1 MSTNRQYRNGSSW
14 YTVPSGGELPS
25 SSLLSATN
33 GYSNGD
39 DMNTENTAYVDDDYD
54 SEPPLIEELGIN
66 FDHIY
71 LKTQAVIYPNRTL
84 EAKVVEDSDMAGP
97 LVFCL
102 ILGSLMMLQ
111 GKVNFG
117 YIYGFSI
124 FSCLGVYA
132 ITNLMCSTSEI
143 DVWFVCSVL
152 GYGLVPVI
160 VLSGATLGINATS
173 IVTGIHMKGTFGFI
187 LSAAAIAWATF
198 SATRLFDAK
207 MRLNEN
213 MQFWLVAYPVALVYW
228 CFSLITVL

>member
-1 MSTNRQYRNGSSW
+1 
-14 YTVPSGGELPS
+14 
-25 SSLLSATN
+25 
-33 GYSNGD
+33 
-39 DMNTENTAYVDDDYD
+39 MNFE
-54 SEPPLIEELGIN
+54 
-66 FDHIY
+66 HIY

-132 ITNLMCSTSEI
+132 IISLMCSTGDI

-160 VLSGATLGINATS
+160 ALSGVTLGINATS
-173 IVTGIHMKGTFGFI
+173 IVTGIQMKGFLGFL

-213 MQFWLVAYPVALVYW
+213 MQFWLVAYPIALVYW